1 MNNNDYPTAKQV
13 IDEDINA
20 ILEAAD
26 AGEILPVDPDI
37 ADYMGAI
44 EEDALD
50 PDSAQE
56 SRFDH
61 LEDDSNGQD

>member
-50 PDSAQE
+50 SDSAQE

-61 LEDDSNGQD
+61 LEDDSHGQD